1 MCLGLTTLVPNTC
14 FNCDRKKDEV
24 LRVHHDH
31 HVTPDKATKQT
42 ERSDT
47 KRYSL
52 VAKVLEEVAQDFESL
67 DPYTLAL

>member
-1 MCLGLTTLVPNTC
+1 MCLGLTTLVPNSR
-14 FNCDRKKDEV
+14 FNRDREKDEV
-24 LRVHHDH
+24 LQVR